1 MKLNRIISYRRKY
14 LDEYLDKYKHLFIG
28 KRVLEVGA
36 EPAKRR
42 GSFRPPVDA
51 GVWHTLNRSES
62 LGVDIVAELPD
73 LPVGDKE
80 YDVVLCTEVLEY
92 LDDPAAALNEMTR
105 ILKSDGTM
113 IVTVP
118 FIHPLHGDAEV
129 DKLRFTFYFI
139 NQIVDVKFKQC
150 RVIPMGGLY
159 ASVYD
164 LIYIHY
170 RKNITAWLALLP
182 LALIVKFFDRS
193 NIQNTTGFF
202 IIANNPKN

>member
-14 LDEYLDKYKHLFIG
+14 LDENLDKYKNLFSG

-51 GVWHTLNRSES
+51 GVWHTLNRYES

-80 YDVVLCTEVLEY
+80 YDVVLCTEVMEY

-105 ILKSDGTM
+105 ILKSDGTL
-113 IVTVP
+113 ILTVP
-118 FIHPLHGDAEV
+118 FIHPLHGDAEA
-129 DKLRFTFYFI
+129 DKFRFTFSFI
-139 NQIVDVKFKQC
+139 DQFVGVKFNQC
-150 RVIPMGGLY
+150 RIIPMGGLC
-159 ASVYD
+159 ASIYD

-170 RKNITAWLALLP
+170 RKKIIVWLLLLP
-182 LALIVKFFDRS
+182 LALVVKFFDRS
-193 NIQNTTGFF
+193 NTQNTTGFF
-202 IIANNPKN
+202 IIANTPKN